1 VKSQTEPAPVSL
13 EGGVSVSVLA
23 NLPIPR
29 KILLAVLAPCLLS
42 MAMAGG
48 ALWSLTQARDAARHV
63 DKAAKTVEATEYIG
77 ASAISFARNIEA
89 LGLDL
94 PSARRDELI
103 ASALKDFEVIRDNL
117 AALRPHLATQAAR
130 DAAAKAQSELDA
142 YKPIADR
149 VVALTRAG
157 ERARAGAEAVD
168 GGARVLD
175 AILALTDLYDRSA
188 RAADAATAQV
198 VGQLDRQIFWLPV
211 LSLGAAIVGLILGL
225 AIGRA
230 GIASPLRAVVARMKS
245 VLAGDYAGEIP
256 HAARGDE
263 IGEAA
268 SALAAF
274 RADLAEAEKARAR
287 QAEERQ
293 AAEAARKAALA
304 RMAATVRDATESAAR
319 DVAGRTKEMTALA
332 ESMTEAAQSTAA
344 DSREVAGAAGA
355 ALRNAETVASAATEL
370 SASIDEINRQV
381 ATTAATT
388 REAVDKGGRAR
399 ETVARLSEAVVKIGT
414 VTKLIAEIAG
424 QTNLLA
430 LNATV
435 EAARAGEAGKGFA
448 IVAGE
453 VKSLANQT
461 ARATEDIAKQVA
473 EISGQTEA
481 AVASIGEVER
491 TIATIDQ
498 TASAIA
504 AAIEEQGAATR
515 EISRNVVETTD
526 AARGVSTRIA
536 AVADTAVRAGE
547 ASARLAGVA
556 GEVAAGAEGLKTA
569 VGRALAEAA

>member
-1 VKSQTEPAPVSL
+1 MSI
-13 EGGVSVSVLA
+13 LA
-23 NLPIPR
+23 QLSIPR
-29 KILLAVLAPCLLS
+29 KILLAVLAPSLLAI
-42 MAMAGG
+42 AMAGG
-48 ALWSLTQARDAARHV
+48 AVWSLSEARDAARRV
-63 DKAAKTVEATEYIG
+63 DQAARTVETTGYIG
-77 ASAISFARNIEA
+77 ASAISYARNIEA

-94 PSARRDELI
+94 PEARRAELI
-103 ASALKDFEVIRDNL
+103 ASATKDYEVIRDNL
-117 AALRPHLATQAAR
+117 AALRPNLAGAAAR
-130 DAAAKAQSELDA
+130 AAADKAQAELEA

-149 VVALTRAG
+149 VVALAERG
-157 ERARAGAEAVD
+157 ERMRAGAEAVD
-168 GGARVLD
+168 GGARVLE

-188 RAADAATAQV
+188 RAADAATENV
-198 VGQLDRQIFWLPV
+198 VAQLDRQLLWLPI
-211 LSLGAAIVGLILGL
+211 LSIGAALIGSILGL
-225 AIGRA
+225 AIGRF
-230 GIASPLRAVVARMKS
+230 GIAAPLRAVVARMKS
-245 VLAGDYAGEIP
+245 VQAGDYTAEIP
-256 HAARGDE
+256 HAGRKDE

-268 SALAAF
+268 AALATF
-274 RADLAEAEKARAR
+274 RAELAEAEMARAR
-287 QAEERQ
+287 QAEDRA
-293 AAEAARKAALA
+293 AAETARRAALA
-304 RMAATVRDATESAAR
+304 RMADTVRGTTEDAAR
-319 DVAGRTKEMTALA
+319 DVGARTREMTALA
-332 ESMTEAAQSTAA
+332 ESMAQAAQETAN
-344 DSREVAGAAGA
+344 DSREVAGAADA

-388 REAVDKGGRAR
+388 REAVEKGGTAR
-399 ETVARLSEAVVKIGT
+399 RTVAQLSETVMRIGA
-414 VTKLIAEIAG
+414 VTKLIAEIAA

-430 LNATV
+430 LNTTI

-448 IVAGE
+448 VVAGE

-461 ARATEDIAKQVA
+461 ARATEDIAKQIA
-473 EISGQTEA
+473 EIKGQTEA
-481 AVASIGEVER
+481 AVASIGAVER

>member
-1 VKSQTEPAPVSL
+1 MSA
-13 EGGVSVSVLA
+13 LA

-29 KILLAVLAPCLLS
+29 KILLAVLAPSLLTL
-42 MAMAGG
+42 AMAAG
-48 ALWSLTQARDAARHV
+48 AVWSLAQALDAAH
-63 DKAAKTVEATEYIG
+63 AAGRAARIVETTGYIG
-77 ASAISFARNIEA
+77 ASAISYARNVEA

-94 PSARRDELI
+94 PAARRADLI
-103 ASALKDFEVIRDNL
+103 ASAGKDYEVIRDNL
-117 AALRPHLATQAAR
+117 GALTPDLVDPQARA
-130 DAAAKAQSELDA
+130 AAAKARAELEA
-142 YKPIADR
+142 YRPIAER
-149 VVALTRAG
+149 VVALAQSG
-157 ERARAGAEAVD
+157 DRARAGAEAVD

-188 RAADAATAQV
+188 RAADAATREV
-198 VGQLDRQIFWLPV
+198 VAQLDAQILRLPI
-211 LSLGAAIVGLILGL
+211 LSGAAALIGLLLGL
-225 AIGRA
+225 AIGRF
-230 GIASPLRAVVARMKS
+230 GIAKPLQDVVARMRA
-245 VLAGDYAGEIP
+245 VQAGDYAGDIP
-256 HAARGDE
+256 QAARRDE
-263 IGEAA
+263 IGAA
-268 SALAAF
+268 AAALAAF
-274 RADLAEAEKARAR
+274 RTELAEAERARTR
-287 QAEERQ
+287 QAEER
-293 AAEAARKAALA
+293 AGADAARRAALA
-304 RMAATVRDATESAAR
+304 RMADTVRSATDGAAR
-319 DVAGRTKEMTALA
+319 DVALRTGEMTTLA
-332 ESMTEAAQSTAA
+332 RAMADAAQTTAA
-344 DSREVAGAAGA
+344 DSREVADAADA
-355 ALRNAETVASAATEL
+355 SLRNAETVASAATEL

-388 REAVDKGGRAR
+388 REAVEKGGRAR
-399 ETVARLSEAVVKIGT
+399 ETVTRLSDAVVKIGA

-430 LNATV
+430 LNATI

-448 IVAGE
+448 VVAGE

-461 ARATEDIAKQVA
+461 ARATEDIAKQIA

-515 EISRNVVETTD
+515 EISRNVIETTD
-526 AARGVSTRIA
+526 SARGVSTRIA
-536 AVADTAVRAGE
+536 AVAETAVRAGE

>member
-1 VKSQTEPAPVSL
+1 MSI
-13 EGGVSVSVLA
+13 LA
-23 NLPIPR
+23 NMPIPR
-29 KILLAVLAPCLLS
+29 KILLAVLAPSLLTL
-42 MAMAGG
+42 AMAGG
-48 ALWSLTQARDAARHV
+48 AVWSLTAALDAASQV
-63 DKAAKTVEATEYIG
+63 NKAARNVETTGYIG
-77 ASAISFARNIEA
+77 ASTISFARNVEA

-94 PSARRDELI
+94 PESRRAELI
-103 ASALKDFEVIRDNL
+103 ASAAKDYDVIRDNL
-117 AALRPHLATQAAR
+117 AELLPKLADPETR
-130 DAAAKAQSELDA
+130 AAAGKARAELEA

-149 VVALTRAG
+149 VVALAGRG
-157 ERARAGAEAVD
+157 ERARAGAEAVE
-168 GGARVLD
+168 GADRVLQ
-175 AILALTDLYDRSA
+175 AIIALTDLYDRSA
-188 RAADAATAQV
+188 RAADAATEEV
-198 VGQLDRQIFWLPV
+198 VGQLSRQRLWLPI
-211 LSLGAAIVGLILGL
+211 LSVGAALFGLILGL
-225 AIGRA
+225 SIGRF
-230 GIASPLRAVVARMKS
+230 GIATPLRAVVARMKS
-245 VLAGDYAGEIP
+245 VQAGDFAGEIP
-256 HAARGDE
+256 HAERRDE

-268 SALAAF
+268 IALAAF
-274 RADLAEAEKARAR
+274 RADLAEADKARLR
-287 QAEERQ
+287 QADERA
-293 AAEAARKAALA
+293 AAEIARRTALT
-304 RMAATVRDATESAAR
+304 RMADTVRDATEGAAR
-319 DVAGRTKEMTALA
+319 DVGTRTQEMTALA
-332 ESMTEAAQSTAA
+332 ESMAQSAQATAD
-344 DSREVAGAAGA
+344 DSRKVAEASDA

-399 ETVARLSEAVVKIGT
+399 RTVAQLSETVMRIGA
-414 VTKLIAEIAG
+414 VTKLIAEIAA

-430 LNATV
+430 LNATI

-448 IVAGE
+448 VVAGE

-461 ARATEDIAKQVA
+461 ARATEDISKQIA
-473 EISGQTEA
+473 EIKGQTEA

-526 AARGVSTRIA
+526 AARDVSSRIA

>member
-1 VKSQTEPAPVSL
+1 MSL
-13 EGGVSVSVLA
+13 LA

-29 KILLAVLAPCLLS
+29 KILLAVLAPSLLAI
-42 MAMAGG
+42 AMAGG
-48 ALWSLTQARDAARHV
+48 AVWSLAEALDAARRV
-63 DKAAKTVEATEYIG
+63 DKAANTVETTGYIG
-77 ASAISFARNIEA
+77 ASAISYARNVEA

-94 PSARRDELI
+94 PETRRAELI
-103 ASALKDFEVIRDNL
+103 ASAAKDFQVIRENL
-117 AALRPHLATQAAR
+117 AALRPNLA
-130 DAAAKAQSELDA
+130 DAAARAAADKAQVELEA

-149 VVALTRAG
+149 VVALAERG
-157 ERARAGAEAVD
+157 DRARAGAEAVE
-168 GGARVLD
+168 GGARILE
-175 AILALTDLYDRSA
+175 AILALTDLYDRAA
-188 RAADAATAQV
+188 RAADAATERVIA
-198 VGQLDRQIFWLPV
+198 QLDRQIFWLPI
-211 LSLGAAIVGLILGL
+211 LSGGAALIGLILGL
-225 AIGRA
+225 AIGRS
-230 GIASPLRAVVARMKS
+230 GIASPLRTVVARMKS
-245 VLAGDYAGEIP
+245 VQAGDYAGDIP
-256 HAARGDE
+256 HAARRDE

-268 SALAAF
+268 QALAAF
-274 RADLAEAEKARAR
+274 RAELAEAEKARAR
-287 QAEERQ
+287 QAEDRM
-293 AAEAARKAALA
+293 AADAARKAALA
-304 RMAATVRDATESAAR
+304 RMAETVRGATEGAAR
-319 DVAGRTKEMTALA
+319 DVGLRTQEMTALA
-332 ESMTEAAQSTAA
+332 ESLAQAAQETAV
-344 DSREVAGAAGA
+344 DSREVAGAADS

-381 ATTAATT
+381 ATTASTT

-399 ETVARLSEAVVKIGT
+399 ETVAKLSETVMGIGT

-430 LNATV
+430 LNATI

-448 IVAGE
+448 VVAGE

-461 ARATEDIAKQVA
+461 ARATEDIAKRIA
-473 EISGQTEA
+473 EIKGQTEA

-536 AVADTAVRAGE
+536 AVAETAVRAGE

-556 GEVAAGAEGLKTA
+556 GEVAAGAEGLKNA
-569 VGRALAEAA
+569 VGRALADAA

>member
-1 VKSQTEPAPVSL
+1 MS
-13 EGGVSVSVLA
+13 GLA
-23 NLPIPR
+23 NLSIPR
-29 KILLAVLAPCLLS
+29 KILLAVLAPSLLAI
-42 MAMAGG
+42 AMAGG
-48 ALWSLTQARDAARHV
+48 ALWSLTQARDAARQV
-63 DKAAKTVEATEYIG
+63 DKAANVVETTGYIG
-77 ASAISFARNIEA
+77 ASAISYARNIEA

-94 PSARRDELI
+94 PIARRDELI
-103 ASALKDFEVIRDNL
+103 ASATKDFEVIRDNL
-117 AALRPHLATQAAR
+117 AALRPNLATQAAR
-130 DAAAKAQSELDA
+130 DAAAKAQAELEA

-149 VVALTRAG
+149 VVALARAG
-157 ERARAGAEAVD
+157 DRTRAGAEAVE

-198 VGQLDRQIFWLPV
+198 VGQLDRQILWLPI
-211 LSLGAAIVGLILGL
+211 LSIGAALIGLGLGL
-225 AIGRA
+225 AIGRY
-230 GIASPLRAVVARMKS
+230 GIAGPLQAVVARMKS
-245 VLAGDYAGEIP
+245 VQAGDYAGDIP
-256 HAARGDE
+256 HAARRDE
-263 IGEAA
+263 IGAA
-268 SALAAF
+268 AAALAAF
-274 RADLAEAEKARAR
+274 RGDLAEAEKARMR
-287 QAEERQ
+287 QAEERT
-293 AAEAARKAALA
+293 AAETAQREALA
-304 RMAATVRDATESAAR
+304 RMAMTVRGATETAAQ
-319 DVAGRTKEMTALA
+319 DVGLRTQEMTALA
-332 ESMTEAAQSTAA
+332 ETMAQAAQTTAA
-344 DSREVAGAAGA
+344 DSREVAEAADS

-399 ETVARLSEAVVKIGT
+399 ETVARLSETVMRIGA

-430 LNATV
+430 LNATI

-448 IVAGE
+448 VVAGE

-461 ARATEDIAKQVA
+461 ARATEDIAKQIA
-473 EISGQTEA
+473 EIKGQTEA

-536 AVADTAVRAGE
+536 TVADTAVRAGE

-556 GEVAAGAEGLKTA
+556 GEVAAGAEGIKTA
-569 VGRALAEAA
+569 IGRALSEAA

>member
-1 VKSQTEPAPVSL
+1 MSI
-13 EGGVSVSVLA
+13 LA

-29 KILLAVLAPCLLS
+29 KILLAVLAPSLLAI
-42 MAMAGG
+42 AMAGG
-48 ALWSLTQARDAARHV
+48 AVWSLAEALDAARRV
-63 DKAAKTVEATEYIG
+63 DKAANTVETTGYIG
-77 ASAISFARNIEA
+77 ASAISYARNVEA

-94 PSARRDELI
+94 PETRRAELI
-103 ASALKDFEVIRDNL
+103 ASAAKDFQVIRENL
-117 AALRPHLATQAAR
+117 AALRPNLA
-130 DAAAKAQSELDA
+130 DAAARAAADKAQVELEA

-149 VVALTRAG
+149 VVALAERG
-157 ERARAGAEAVD
+157 DRARAGAEAVE
-168 GGARVLD
+168 GGARILE
-175 AILALTDLYDRSA
+175 AILALTDLYDRAA
-188 RAADAATAQV
+188 RAADAATERVIA
-198 VGQLDRQIFWLPV
+198 QLDRQIFWLPI
-211 LSLGAAIVGLILGL
+211 LSGGAALIGLILGL
-225 AIGRA
+225 AIGRS
-230 GIASPLRAVVARMKS
+230 GIASPLRTVVARMKS
-245 VLAGDYAGEIP
+245 VQAGDYAGDIP
-256 HAARGDE
+256 HAARRDE

-268 SALAAF
+268 QALAAF
-274 RADLAEAEKARAR
+274 RAELAEAEKARAR
-287 QAEERQ
+287 QAEDRM
-293 AAEAARKAALA
+293 AADAARKAALA
-304 RMAATVRDATESAAR
+304 RMAETVRGATEGAAR
-319 DVAGRTKEMTALA
+319 DVGLRTQEMTALA
-332 ESMTEAAQSTAA
+332 ESLAQAAQETAV
-344 DSREVAGAAGA
+344 DSREVAGAADS

-381 ATTAATT
+381 ATTASTT

-399 ETVARLSEAVVKIGT
+399 ETVAKLSETVMGIGT

-430 LNATV
+430 LNATI

-448 IVAGE
+448 VVAGE

-461 ARATEDIAKQVA
+461 ARATEDIAKRIA
-473 EISGQTEA
+473 EIKGQTEA

-536 AVADTAVRAGE
+536 AVAETAVRAGE

-556 GEVAAGAEGLKTA
+556 GEVAAGAEGLKNA
-569 VGRALAEAA
+569 VGRALADAA